1 MTTVA
6 ILPVSD
12 ASGQK
17 SYRAVA
23 GDKQSTG
30 KTAGEALDALTVQLE
45 GSEFATL
52 LIIQSFRP
60 DWFFS
65 AEQQQRLSELM
76 DLWRTARDR
85 GESFPPEQQA
95 EMAST
100 RSRFRLSPYVSPF
113 TVRERTNRLFALPVN
128 PNPSACAGAPTKSA
142 ATSMIEP
149 ANCAGSITQRI
160 TYGG

>member
-6 ILPVSD
+6 ILPISG
-12 ASGQK
+12 ASGERI
-17 SYRAVA
+17 YRAVA

-30 KTAGEALDALTVQLE
+30 KTAGEALDGLTAQLE

-76 DLWRTARDR
+76 NLWRTARDE
-85 GESFPPEQQA
+85 GQTLPPEQQTELDKLVEA
-95 EMAST
+95 E
-100 RSRFRLSPYVSPF
+100 L
-113 TVRERTNRLFALPVN
+113 
-128 PNPSACAGAPTKSA
+128 KA
-142 ATSMIEP
+142 AT
-149 ANCAGSITQRI
+149 ARTAALVQQLNQ
-160 TYGG
+160 